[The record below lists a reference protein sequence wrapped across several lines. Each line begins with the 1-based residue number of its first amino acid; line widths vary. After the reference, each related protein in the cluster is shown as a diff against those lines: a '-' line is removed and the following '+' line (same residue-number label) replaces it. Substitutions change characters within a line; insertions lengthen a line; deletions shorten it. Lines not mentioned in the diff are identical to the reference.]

1 MLRENG
7 FSYAEN
13 TRQVGGSV
21 NCSGVRKFCLRY
33 EKTKSEEN
41 KATSGRKKKCTRG
54 VEKLNGYAFKIEKF
68 HQIPLNVK

>member
-21 NCSGVRKFCLRY
+21 NCSGERKFCLRY
-33 EKTKSEEN
+33 EKSKSEEN
-41 KATSGRKKKCTRG
+41 KATSGQNKYTRAI
-54 VEKLNGYAFKIEKF
+54 EKLNGYAFKIEKF